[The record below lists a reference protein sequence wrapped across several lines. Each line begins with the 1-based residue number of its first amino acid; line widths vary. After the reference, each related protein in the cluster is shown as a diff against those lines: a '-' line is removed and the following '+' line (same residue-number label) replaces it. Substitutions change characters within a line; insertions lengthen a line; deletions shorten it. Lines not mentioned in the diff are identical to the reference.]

1 MFWSFNKEKRDEQ
14 RYIDALR
21 AKFANRSRSELIGIY
36 NDLLRLKKCLDNS
49 AVAEKKEA
57 YAKSRDEQ
65 LSLLTTQ
72 IAATMVQEEIAMKYP
87 FSISSKYLHHD
98 IAYLRNLI

>member
-36 NDLLRLKKCLDNS
+36 NDLLRLKKCL
-49 AVAEKKEA
+49 
-57 YAKSRDEQ
+57 Q
-65 LSLLTTQ
+65 
-72 IAATMVQEEIAMKYP
+72 
-87 FSISSKYLHHD
+87 
-98 IAYLRNLI
+98 